1 MNDPKTDP
9 LPCGIYSTDT
19 ANISAPAPEIY
30 EKCITCK
37 DLGFSCKGPKLN
49 SLITIANV
57 REYHRRLR
65 TYRKFTLHQIY
76 VLVASEIS
84 EGCVRDY
91 FGRDERDFRWTAVA
105 LIDNALVA
113 LCGNGTIPT
122 VPLCPATASSF
133 QEQLS
138 VEIQLRAQA
147 EEQAASLQ
155 TQMAEL
161 AEKHLDQVAQ
171 FQASSQERVDWL
183 KDDIRL
189 WRRFSFSLLAVLF
202 IALTALLLFHISPGL
217 LQ

>member
-1 MNDPKTDP
+1 MNDPKNDP

-133 QEQLS
+133 QDQLS
-138 VEIQLRAQA
+138 VEIQLRVQA

-161 AEKHLDQVAQ
+161 ADKHMDQMEAFRKSQMDRVA
-171 FQASSQERVDWL
+171 WL
-183 KDDIRL
+183 RSDIRL
-189 WRRFSFSLLAVLF
+189 WRIIAFCLLGAFCISLLF
-202 IALTALLLFHISPGL
+202 
-217 LQ
+217 

>member
-133 QEQLS
+133 QDQLS

-147 EEQAASLQ
+147 EEQASSLQ
-155 TQMAEL
+155 AQMAEL
-161 AEKHLDQVAQ
+161 AEKHMDQMEAFRKSQMDRVA
-171 FQASSQERVDWL
+171 WL
-183 KDDIRL
+183 RSDIRL
-189 WRRFSFSLLAVLF
+189 WRIIAFCLLGAFCISLLF
-202 IALTALLLFHISPGL
+202 
-217 LQ
+217 